1 MAGIA
6 SESNDYRY
14 SQKKHLVVCMYRVI
28 ILLTLLISI
37 IQAGTLCFANQ
48 DDASLIVEKAF
59 DYWRGVSSYAEF
71 SMTIHRSDFERTM
84 SMKGWTKGRSD
95 ALFFVEKPAKDAGN
109 GSLKKGK
116 DMWSYNPKINRAI
129 KLPPSMMSQSWMG
142 SDFSNDDLAK
152 SDRILEDYDHRI
164 LEKRIVDE
172 HTLYLIESIAREEAP
187 VVWGKQIL
195 EVRDDNIMLK
205 QQFYDEDMILIKE
218 MVAEDLVDFSGRL
231 FPKTWTM
238 RRVDEEDRYTRLD
251 YQALDFD
258 VDIEDRLF
266 TLTSL
271 KSKRR

>member
-1 MAGIA
+1 
-6 SESNDYRY
+6 
-14 SQKKHLVVCMYRVI
+14 
-28 ILLTLLISI
+28 
-37 IQAGTLCFANQ
+37 
-48 DDASLIVEKAF
+48 
-59 DYWRGVSSYAEF
+59 
-71 SMTIHRSDFERTM
+71 
-84 SMKGWTKGRSD
+84 
-95 ALFFVEKPAKDAGN
+95 
-109 GSLKKGK
+109 
-116 DMWSYNPKINRAI
+116 MWSYNPKINRAI

-164 LEKRIVDE
+164 LEKRIDDE

-238 RRVDEEDRYTRLD
+238 RRVDEEDRYTRLE

-258 VDIEDRLF
+258 VEIEDRLF

-271 KSKRR
+271 KSKKRH